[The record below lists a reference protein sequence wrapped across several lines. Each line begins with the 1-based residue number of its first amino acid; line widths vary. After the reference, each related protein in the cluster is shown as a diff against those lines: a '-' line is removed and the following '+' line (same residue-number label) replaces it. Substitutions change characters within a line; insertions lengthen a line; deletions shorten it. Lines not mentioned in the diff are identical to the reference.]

1 MELAASRRIQF
12 GEMPSRAGVYFRPG
26 NVGGLRLAF
35 GSTGG
40 DEDSLRG
47 VTLECKPFSDFSFI
61 QFTLSAPRALH
72 FVPGYRLILLLSFI
86 SAGDGVLM
94 LSHLDSG

>member
-1 MELAASRRIQF
+1 MFRFYCSPEHLRAGPLDVTEYWTLREYVELAASCRIQF
-12 GEMPSRAGVYFRPG
+12 DEMPSRAGVYFRPG

-47 VTLECKPFSDFSFI
+47 VTLECKPFSVFG
-61 QFTLSAPRALH
+61 LSRWKSQL
-72 FVPGYRLILLLSFI
+72 RLI
-86 SAGDGVLM
+86 
-94 LSHLDSG
+94 DSS